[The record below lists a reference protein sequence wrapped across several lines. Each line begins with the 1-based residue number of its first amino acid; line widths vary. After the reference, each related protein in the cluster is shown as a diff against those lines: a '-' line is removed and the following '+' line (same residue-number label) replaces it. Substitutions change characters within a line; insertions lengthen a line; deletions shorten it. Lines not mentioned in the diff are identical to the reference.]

1 MVQAAAPMGL
11 LGGSAS
17 YTRFYVRGDA
27 PSGNFRSRFE
37 KAVAHESFRPLAPE
51 EEEDERVGW
60 CSIRDPFVIDVS
72 REDFLF
78 ADHVHIGLRIDR
90 WRVPRNLFKAQY
102 AIAEREFMDKQG
114 TSRLSRSQKEDLK
127 VFVMRHLRKQTIPSM
142 RHVEL
147 SWELQSG
154 LVRIGST
161 SKPVLAHALVH
172 FEKTF
177 KLELDEHGVLLGM
190 RRMGFDDARLGKLA
204 ALLPARLHSDDPSD
218 ASADVMPIARG
229 KKKAEG

>member
-1 MVQAAAPMGL
+1 MGL
-11 LGGSAS
+11 LGGSVS

-37 KAVAHESFRPLAPE
+37 KAVAHEAFRPLTPE

-60 CSIRDPFVIDVS
+60 CSIRDPFVVELG
-72 REDFLF
+72 REDFLY
-78 ADHVHIGLRIDR
+78 ADHVHLGLRIDR
-90 WRVPRNLFKAQY
+90 WRVPRNLFKAHY
-102 AIAEREFMDKQG
+102 AIAEREFMDQQG

-127 VFVMRHLRKQTIPSM
+127 VFVMRRLRKQTIPSM

-177 KLELDEHGVLLGM
+177 KLELAEHGVLLGM
-190 RRMGFDDARLGKLA
+190 ERMGFDEARLGKLV
-204 ALLPARLHSDDPSD
+204 ALSPARLHAEDEP
-218 ASADVMPIARG
+218 ATRG
-229 KKKAEG
+229 AKKAEG

>member
-1 MVQAAAPMGL
+1 MGL
-11 LGGSAS
+11 LGGSVS

-27 PSGNFRSRFE
+27 PSGDFRSRFE
-37 KAVAHESFRPLAPE
+37 QAVAHEAFRPLTPE

-60 CSIRDPFVIDVS
+60 CSIRDPFVTDVS
-72 REDFLF
+72 REDFLY
-78 ADHVHIGLRIDR
+78 ADHVHLGLRIDR
-90 WRVPRNLFKAQY
+90 WRVPRNLFKAHY
-102 AIAEREFMDKQG
+102 AIAEREFMDQQG
-114 TSRLSRSQKEDLK
+114 TSRLSRTQKEDLK
-127 VFVMRHLRKQTIPSM
+127 VFVMRRLRKQTFPTM

-147 SWELQSG
+147 SWELDSG

-190 RRMGFDDARLGKLA
+190 QRAGFDDKRLGKL
-204 ALLPARLHSDDPSD
+204 LELSPARLHSDDTSD
-218 ASADVMPIARG
+218 PLAGTMPAARG
-229 KKKAEG
+229 TKKAEG